1 MNQQQQE
8 FHGVRQNGQERQG
21 RDGVIDNQGPTA
33 DGLHGEGECNHPF
46 FGVDGGIPG
55 RVIIIHF
62 GVKQQSLGKTWG
74 KSGLRVVIL

>member
-1 MNQQQQE
+1 
-8 FHGVRQNGQERQG
+8 
-21 RDGVIDNQGPTA
+21 
-33 DGLHGEGECNHPF
+33 
-46 FGVDGGIPG
+46 VDGGIPG